1 MPDPSRPAIQDPLA
15 DLDPQPPVKLRHPSR
30 FVAGAIVLVVVAA
43 MLRSALSNPN
53 FQWPTVGRYLFHPD
67 ILRGVLITAEL
78 TVTAMAIG
86 IVVGILIALMRLS
99 TNPLLSIA
107 AQAYITLFRGVPAL
121 VQLLFWFNLSALYP
135 MIALGIPFGPEL
147 LSFNANAV
155 ITPLVAANLGLGL
168 CEAAFM
174 AEIVRSGI
182 LSVDIGQ
189 QEAAFAMGLTRAQ
202 AMRRIILPQAL
213 RVIIPPTGNEVIGMM
228 KYTSLASVISVT
240 ELLTSAELIYT
251 RTFETIPLLI
261 VASIWYV
268 TLTSVLTAGQRL
280 MERHVGRSERDR
292 RARPETV
299 AGKTSHLPTYG
310 GRRLSRRQMPP
321 GLSGPMV
328 IVRGLY
334 KRYGTVEVLKG
345 IDVEVETGQVVCVIG
360 PSGAGKSTL
369 LRCINHLETANGGH
383 ILVGG
388 KLVGYRRVGT
398 RLHEVSEREL
408 SEARR
413 RIGMVFQ
420 RFNLFQHLTAL
431 ENVTLAPV
439 IVNGME
445 RGEARTRGLLLL
457 EQVGLAGKEDR
468 YPRQLSGGEQQRVA
482 IARALAMEPEV
493 MLFDEPTSAL
503 DPELVGE
510 VLSVMR
516 TLAEDGMTMIVV
528 THEIGFAREVA
539 DKVVF
544 MDGGVIA
551 ESGSPA
557 QVLWK
562 PREDRTREFLARVL

>member
-1 MPDPSRPAIQDPLA
+1 MRDSSRLSTQYLVA
-15 DLDPQPPVKLRHPSR
+15 DLAAGPPVKLRHPGR
-30 FVAGAIVLVVVAA
+30 LVAAAIVLLVLAA
-43 MLRSALSNPN
+43 VLRSALSNPN
-53 FQWPTVGRYLFHPD
+53 FQWSVVGRYLFHPD
-67 ILRGVLITAEL
+67 ILRGVAMTVEL
-78 TVTAMAIG
+78 TITAMAIG
-86 IVVGILIALMRLS
+86 ITVGVVIALMRLS
-99 TNPLLSIA
+99 PNPLLSIA
-107 AQAYITLFRGVPAL
+107 AQAYIALFRGVPAL

-135 MIALGIPFGPEL
+135 MIVLGIPFGPEL
-147 LSFNANAV
+147 FSFNANAI
-155 ITPLVAANLGLGL
+155 ITPLAAANLGLGL
-168 CEAAFM
+168 CEGAFM

-189 QEAAFAMGLTRAQ
+189 QEAALAMGLTRAQ

-213 RVIIPPTGNEVIGMM
+213 RVIVPPTGNEVIGMM

-251 RTFETIPLLI
+251 RTFETIPLLV

-268 TLTSVLTAGQRL
+268 ALTSLLTAGQRL
-280 MERHVGRSERDR
+280 IERHVGRSERDR
-292 RARPETV
+292 QVRLNPTV
-299 AGKTSHLPTYG
+299 AKAVHLPTWS
-310 GRRLSRRQMPP
+310 GRKNQRHPATAAI
-321 GLSGPMV
+321 SGPMV
-328 IVRGLY
+328 IVRNLH

-345 IDVEVETGQVVCVIG
+345 IDLEVEAGQVVCVIG

-369 LRCINHLETANGGH
+369 LRCINHLETSDGGH
-383 ILVGG
+383 VLVGG
-388 KLVGYRRVGT
+388 NLVGYRCTGA

-431 ENVTLAPV
+431 ENITLAPV
-439 IVNGME
+439 IVKGTVRE
-445 RGEARTRGLLLL
+445 DAQAHARALLHR
-457 EQVGLAGKEDR
+457 VGLAGKEDR

-482 IARALAMEPEV
+482 IARALAMEPDV

-510 VLSVMR
+510 VLAVMR
-516 TLAEDGMTMIVV
+516 ALAEDGMTMIVV
-528 THEIGFAREVA
+528 THEIGFAREA
-539 DKVVF
+539 ANKVIF

-557 QVLWK
+557 QVLHA
-562 PREDRTREFLARVL
+562 PREDRTREFLSRVL